1 MRTKLFWDMK
11 TFNILIVIFLMG
23 STNFLMAQTS
33 AEYDKFG
40 ASFEKTNTVNGTG
53 EVYKGLKVTDTTNTQ
68 ITGKIREVCQAKGC
82 WMKVDLADGNEV
94 FVKFKDYGFF
104 VPTDAA
110 EKTVVMNGQAFI
122 EEMSVDEQRHYA
134 EDEGLPKSEI
144 EKITKPKK
152 TLRFEAD
159 GVLIAQ

>member
-1 MRTKLFWDMK
+1 MK
-11 TFNILIVIFLMG
+11 TFNILIVIFLTIA
-23 STNFLMAQTS
+23 TNALVAQKTV
-33 AEYDKFG
+33 AYEKFG
-40 ASFEKTNTVNGTG
+40 ASFEKSDTIDSNVK
-53 EVYKGLKVTDTTNTQ
+53 VYENLKVADTTMTQ
-68 ITGKIREVCQAKGC
+68 ITGKIKEVCQAKGC
-82 WMKVDLADGNEV
+82 WMKVDLASGDEV

-122 EEMSVDEQRHYA
+122 EEMSIDEQKHYA
-134 EDEGLPKSEI
+134 EDKGASKADI

-159 GVLIAQ
+159 GVLITQ